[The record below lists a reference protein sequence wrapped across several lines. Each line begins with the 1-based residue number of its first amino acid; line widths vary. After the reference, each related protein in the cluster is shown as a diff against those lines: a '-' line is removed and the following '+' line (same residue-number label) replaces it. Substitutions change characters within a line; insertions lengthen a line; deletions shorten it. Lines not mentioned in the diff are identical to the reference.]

1 MFSYWRWTAE
11 VDLHHHSCHRS
22 LLSSDCSHFSNYRIW
37 NASGKSGTRVEGKST
52 TISTNGLAPKKKHT
66 AGGSNLMSETEHL
79 LASRSNWYEIDST
92 PQNQY
97 PGVFPPQNP
106 DSPSLGLKR
115 MGHIVDCSKLPQ
127 FTEGNPHLFIT
138 KTSSQK
144 VPTMT
149 MSEKLLLMATSRTFA
164 FTMQHVMVCSSVTPT
179 TAPLRAQKKP
189 KNVRLIL
196 CHS

>member
-1 MFSYWRWTAE
+1 MLVYILFTTKTFLLITDLPVDMWYIKQAVTISNFIRQRQWKRKRLWWRLLGWSDMFSYWRWTAE

-37 NASGKSGTRVEGKST
+37 NASGKSGTRVKGKST

-66 AGGSNLMSETEHL
+66 AGGSNLMSEIEHL

-106 DSPSLGLKR
+106 DSPSPGLKR

-127 FTEGNPHLFIT
+127 FTEGNPHL
-138 KTSSQK
+138 
-144 VPTMT
+144 
-149 MSEKLLLMATSRTFA
+149 L
-164 FTMQHVMVCSSVTPT
+164 
-179 TAPLRAQKKP
+179 
-189 KNVRLIL
+189 
-196 CHS
+196 